1 MRKVLIVT
9 TSHGILGPTGYPTG
23 LWLSEL
29 THPYFELIQA
39 GFEVDIASLQGGKP
53 PVDPWSDPANPQ
65 GINQNDLITIGFLH
79 SPHAVKL
86 ENTLQLSDV
95 DTVHYEA
102 VLFSGGNG
110 AIFDYPKAPEV
121 ASTIEKLW
129 NAGKIVSTV
138 CHGGAALLEA
148 RLPDGTPLIHNQD
161 VTAFSNQEEHMAQS
175 QIGQE
180 YLPFY
185 LEDELPKRGARY
197 HHAAPFKSYVVV
209 SGGGRLITGQ
219 QNFSGAEIGRKLVEA
234 LGEGSV
240 Q

>member
-1 MRKVLIVT
+1 MRKVLIVV
-9 TSHGILGPTGYPTG
+9 TSHGTLGSTGYPTG
-23 LWLSEL
+23 VWLSEL

-39 GFEVDIASLQGGKP
+39 GFEVDLASLQGGKP

-65 GINQNDLITIGFLH
+65 GISQNDLVTLGFLH
-79 SPHAVKL
+79 SPHAAKL
-86 ENTLQLSDV
+86 EGTLKLSEV
-95 DTVHYEA
+95 DASTYDA

-110 AIFDYPKAPEV
+110 AIFDYPQAPEV
-121 ASTIEKLW
+121 ARTLEQLW
-129 NAGKIVSTV
+129 NDGKIVSTV

-148 RLPDGTPLIHNQD
+148 RLADGTPLIQGHE
-161 VTAFSNQEEHMAQS
+161 VTAFSNAEETMAQG

-185 LEDELPKRGARY
+185 LEDELPKRGATYRNGP
-197 HHAAPFKSYVVV
+197 PFQSYVVV

-234 LGEGSV
+234 LSV
-240 Q
+240 GGAQ